1 MLTIGFES
9 KRLLT
14 SSTGFGTYSRTLVRD
29 ICKYY
34 PETRCVLIAHDSY
47 KVLNRLST
55 FSSSE
60 VEQVK
65 CLDSLQV
72 VYPSNSWHLYWKLLG
87 AKRALY
93 DHGVDIYHG
102 LAHQIP
108 RSVRQKRFPIVLTVH
123 DLIYRYYPELFPGE
137 DLNLYESQLLNAC
150 SISDKI
156 VAVSESTKQDI
167 VNFFPISPQKISVI
181 YSACDYRYREIV
193 TADTIQKTKSV
204 YGLPEK
210 YLLYVGSMSERKN
223 LLSVIKA
230 LNIIPRSDR
239 LPLVVVGAT
248 TSYSNVVDDYIKNTG
263 LGDWVIFPKRVE
275 TKDLPAVYQ
284 AAEIFL
290 YTSLYEGFGMPI
302 LEALS
307 SGIPVI
313 TSNISAMPEAAGPD
327 SRLIDP
333 ENPDEI
339 ATGITDILSDD
350 SLRHKMIENGYAYSQ
365 KFDNK
370 IVTEKMLQLYQTSI
384 LNHKK

>member
-65 CLDSLQV
+65 RSDTLKV
-72 VYPSNSWHLYWKLLG
+72 VYPPNTWHLYWKLLG

-108 RSVRQKRFPIVLTVH
+108 RSVRQKRLPIVLTVH

-150 SISDKI
+150 SISNKI
-156 VAVSESTKQDI
+156 VAVSENTKKDL
-167 VNFFPISPQKISVI
+167 VNFFPSHHK
-181 YSACDYRYREIV
+181 R
-193 TADTIQKTKSV
+193 
-204 YGLPEK
+204 
-210 YLLYVGSMSERKN
+210 
-223 LLSVIKA
+223 
-230 LNIIPRSDR
+230 
-239 LPLVVVGAT
+239 
-248 TSYSNVVDDYIKNTG
+248 
-263 LGDWVIFPKRVE
+263 FP
-275 TKDLPAVYQ
+275 
-284 AAEIFL
+284 
-290 YTSLYEGFGMPI
+290 
-302 LEALS
+302 
-307 SGIPVI
+307 
-313 TSNISAMPEAAGPD
+313 
-327 SRLIDP
+327 
-333 ENPDEI
+333 
-339 ATGITDILSDD
+339 
-350 SLRHKMIENGYAYSQ
+350 
-365 KFDNK
+365 
-370 IVTEKMLQLYQTSI
+370 
-384 LNHKK
+384 